1 MKHIIYFYK
10 SGCGPCQ
17 EVKPL
22 IEEFA
27 KTNEMERINIDEEH
41 PLTDK
46 LNVMY
51 APTIIVIDETNL
63 DIKRYEGTKKVKDF
77 VNENK

>member
-41 PLTDK
+41 PL
-46 LNVMY
+46 
-51 APTIIVIDETNL
+51 
-63 DIKRYEGTKKVKDF
+63 IKRRT
-77 VNENK
+77 